1 LRGDRPFG
9 VAAPDED
16 TGTHP
21 RSDEM
26 KEPVYEVFA
35 RKGREEPLRH
45 IGFVNAMDGD
55 LARVYAWKTYDEQNW
70 AEMCVVPRSAI
81 LPVDPE
87 ESQFVTAGTRAEDE
101 ALVHATGTGSYG
113 GGDLASGGNR

>member
-1 LRGDRPFG
+1 
-9 VAAPDED
+9 
-16 TGTHP
+16 
-21 RSDEM
+21 M

-35 RKGREEPLRH
+35 RKTREEPLRH
-45 IGFVNAMDGD
+45 IGFVNAMDGE

-87 ESQFVTAGTRAEDE
+87 ETQFVMAGAPASDQ
-101 ALVHATGTGSYG
+101 AIVHARATGAYG
-113 GGDLASGGNR
+113 GSDVALKEAP

>member
-1 LRGDRPFG
+1 
-9 VAAPDED
+9 
-16 TGTHP
+16 
-21 RSDEM
+21 M

-35 RKGREEPLRH
+35 RKTREEPLRH
-45 IGFVNAMDGD
+45 IGFINATDGD

-87 ESQFVTAGTRAEDE
+87 ESQFVTAGTPATQDSI
-101 ALVHATGTGSYG
+101 VHSQATGAYG
-113 GGDLASGGNR
+113 GSDVAIKEGA